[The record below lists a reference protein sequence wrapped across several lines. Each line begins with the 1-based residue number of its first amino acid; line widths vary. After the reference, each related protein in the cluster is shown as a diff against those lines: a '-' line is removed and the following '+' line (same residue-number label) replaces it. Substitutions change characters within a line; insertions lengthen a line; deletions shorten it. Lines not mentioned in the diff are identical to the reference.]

1 MNGKNV
7 GKFLLIAL
15 CVLAL
20 SWFTSSLLGINSQLF
35 GELYDKFA
43 KTNLIN
49 PFRFY
54 ILTVG
59 IGLSLAIIISIVLVS
74 LNSVIAKVI
83 LRIILTGFVLYVIFI
98 GPLIMISFMILIN
111 VNFVQISI
119 VFAIMSFIGVCY
131 KKAKNLA
138 KDIYEFFK
146 RNDNY

>member
-59 IGLSLAIIISIVLVS
+59 IGLSLAILISIAVVS
-74 LNSVIAKVI
+74 LNSVVTDLI
-83 LRIILTGFVLYVIFI
+83 LRVILTGVTVYVIFV
-98 GPLIMISFMILIN
+98 GPLIMISIMILLN
-111 VNFVQISI
+111 VSFVHMTI

-131 KKAKNLA
+131 KKMKNIAKSF
-138 KDIYEFFK
+138 Y
-146 RNDNY
+146 NYLKKYI

>member
-35 GELYDKFA
+35 GELYEKFA

-49 PFRFY
+49 PLRFY

-59 IGLSLAIIISIVLVS
+59 IGLSLAILISIAVVS
-74 LNSVIAKVI
+74 LNSVVTDLI
-83 LRIILTGFVLYVIFI
+83 LRVILTGVTVYVIFV
-98 GPLIMISFMILIN
+98 GPLIMISIMILLN
-111 VNFVQISI
+111 VSFVHMTI

-131 KKAKNLA
+131 KKMKNIAKSF
-138 KDIYEFFK
+138 Y
-146 RNDNY
+146 NYLKKYI